1 SQQAHSR
8 HQGVL
13 RASATTAHP
22 SPQHLRALLEGSRRT
37 QVSGD
42 DGGAERQQARTDR
55 FRDCQRRRYLEA
67 FSVHRRAGHH
77 HLNSAARRLTSW
89 MMPDAYHELANV
101 VEVKD
106 ASELT
111 IPRAKALFGAVQR
124 QRDYSLVQILRHP
137 VDGDPTLECLVV
149 EVECDDV

>member
-1 SQQAHSR
+1 
-8 HQGVL
+8 
-13 RASATTAHP
+13 
-22 SPQHLRALLEGSRRT
+22 
-37 QVSGD
+37 
-42 DGGAERQQARTDR
+42 
-55 FRDCQRRRYLEA
+55 
-67 FSVHRRAGHH
+67 
-77 HLNSAARRLTSW
+77 

-137 VDGDPTLECLVV
+137 ADGDPTLEEGLPIASSAATLSTSAAWRT
-149 EVECDDV
+149 